1 MICRYIGVH
10 ALFYLVVFF
19 ASTNI
24 FFSVEIMKYIY
35 IHTINNPYF
44 LKENYSAMELVDQN
58 GMFSFLSSGVTVFN
72 ITQYSSKKAAPAS
85 PSMQQNFRVHAHI
98 HSLITACS

>member
-1 MICRYIGVH
+1 
-10 ALFYLVVFF
+10 
-19 ASTNI
+19 
-24 FFSVEIMKYIY
+24 
-35 IHTINNPYF
+35 
-44 LKENYSAMELVDQN
+44 MELVDQN